1 MATGKKKN
9 TGRTLILLALVIIV
23 GLGAG
28 FFLLKGQ
35 LLPGT
40 TVDESEE
47 VQQETDTIV
56 FENMVDIY
64 VLQQPVVRGQIIE
77 ETHLLKV
84 AYPRERL
91 IEGLFITNPADAI
104 GKRAMYNLDAGIPL
118 TLNTLSDSTEGSFM
132 SFQIPRGYVA
142 VTIPIDDENG
152 ITAVAYTLRPGD
164 HVNVIGSMLFV
175 DVDNEWQSIL
185 PNIIAPVSSPA
196 AAIEENQDGGG
207 DGEEEAAKT
216 TIPAN
221 YIPLSLQVGPIAGYP
236 YLGRTEII
244 EGLTDIDG
252 NLVPAYLIPIEVQRP
267 RLVSQTMIQDAI
279 VLWVGEYPIED
290 PQAVTPEEV
299 ETSEFDTPEVQ
310 SEIKPVQEIE
320 KPKVVTLVVSPQ
332 DAVALNYMMLSDAT
346 LSLALRSAG
355 DDQRINTE
363 SVTLQFIMQQY
374 NIPLPSPL
382 PYATEPRIENLD
394 FYDEVPAFITP

>member
-35 LLPGT
+35 LLPGS
-40 TVDESEE
+40 TVDEPED
-47 VQQETDTIV
+47 VQQETGAIV

-185 PNIIAPVSSPA
+185 PNIVAPVSSPA
-196 AAIEENQDGGG
+196 ASIENQDTGGG
-207 DGEEEAAKT
+207 GEEEETTET
-216 TIPAN
+216 TIPSN
-221 YIPLSLQVGPIAGYP
+221 YIPLSLQVEPVSGFP
-236 YLGRTEII
+236 YLGRTEVI

-252 NLVPAYLIPIEVQRP
+252 NLVPAYLIPVEGQRP
-267 RLVSQTMIQDAI
+267 RLVSQTLIQDAI

-290 PQAVTPEEV
+290 PQAITLEE
-299 ETSEFDTPEVQ
+299 ETNEFDTPEAQ
-310 SEIKPVQEIE
+310 TEIEPVQEIE

-332 DAVALNYMMLSDAT
+332 DAVALNYMILSDAK
-346 LSLALRSAG
+346 LSLALRSSG
-355 DDQRINTE
+355 DDKRIDTE

-382 PYATEPRIENLD
+382 PYATEPRIENLE
-394 FYDEVPAFITP
+394 FYDGVPAFVTP